1 MSDKLGDWTG
11 EQPVPRQSG
20 WRLVLKGMLSAI
32 PRSANGEHEI
42 VLNRVWASL
51 LILAYTSMNPSASE
65 PAHILAIVYA
75 SCAGLFF
82 AHLWLRPGRQR
93 ARRLAGMLVDCW
105 LLSYGLH
112 LGGDVTAVLFPFYLW
127 IIFGNGFRFGVQAL
141 GATAVAAIAGFSA
154 VIATTAFW
162 SQNLPL
168 SIGLLSS
175 LVVLPAYAGTL
186 ISKLSRAKSA
196 AEQASRAKSLFLA
209 SVSHELR
216 TPLNAVIGMT
226 ELLEGTR
233 LDDEQRDMARTA
245 GDAGRALLGL
255 IDELLKFSRLEA
267 GRMPV
272 QIGDFDLHA
281 LVVEARDMLVNQA
294 RAKNLRLGVH
304 VTPRTPYALR
314 GDARQIRD
322 VLINLAGN
330 AVKFTET
337 GGISIAVDAL
347 GSSADGRQRLR
358 FEVADTGVGVAPAA
372 RSRIFESFTQAD
384 ETVINSHGGTGLGLA
399 ICKQSVEL
407 MGGRI
412 GVESTPGFG
421 STFWFELE
429 LPAASTEDLSRGP
442 APARVLALAASTER
456 AEALVATLGE
466 AGVTAA
472 AAVGVRQAVGVLK
485 AGAPGPRSRFVVVA
499 DGRGA
504 VPDGEALIAALRA
517 ATERDA
523 FEAALIDTHMDDG
536 LPDLDLRLACTATLR
551 PDPDREA
558 LQRALRFAAVSAA
571 AIGARQAPST
581 APVTAARR
589 LSILVA
595 EDNRTNQKVI
605 SKVLERAGHEVRLA
619 DNGELALDA
628 LTERAFDLVLMDV
641 NMPVLDG
648 IECTKLYRFAS
659 IGKKRVPIVALTA
672 DATPE
677 ARARCEEAGMD
688 ACLHKPIEPDRLIA
702 IIDEIVGL
710 GNLPSEAPAQPGD
723 TDAEIAAEVVDDDIV
738 ANISKHPGFRPAR
751 RAVVDRRTL
760 QELEELGGRD
770 FVNDLVAEFIG
781 DAALVLRALHE
792 AVDRGEPAVFRDQ
805 AHALRSGAAN
815 IGARGMY
822 EICLS
827 LRNLDAH
834 ALAQEGAEHVRRLET
849 EFERVSKT
857 LKRQYAVRGAAARD

>member
-1 MSDKLGDWTG
+1 
-11 EQPVPRQSG
+11 
-20 WRLVLKGMLSAI
+20 
-32 PRSANGEHEI
+32 
-42 VLNRVWASL
+42 
-51 LILAYTSMNPSASE
+51 
-65 PAHILAIVYA
+65 
-75 SCAGLFF
+75 
-82 AHLWLRPGRQR
+82 
-93 ARRLAGMLVDCW
+93 
-105 LLSYGLH
+105 
-112 LGGDVTAVLFPFYLW
+112 
-127 IIFGNGFRFGVQAL
+127 
-141 GATAVAAIAGFSA
+141 
-154 VIATTAFW
+154 
-162 SQNLPL
+162 
-168 SIGLLSS
+168 
-175 LVVLPAYAGTL
+175 
-186 ISKLSRAKSA
+186 
-196 AEQASRAKSLFLA
+196 
-209 SVSHELR
+209 
-216 TPLNAVIGMT
+216 
-226 ELLEGTR
+226 
-233 LDDEQRDMARTA
+233 
-245 GDAGRALLGL
+245 
-255 IDELLKFSRLEA
+255 
-267 GRMPV
+267 
-272 QIGDFDLHA
+272 
-281 LVVEARDMLVNQA
+281 
-294 RAKNLRLGVH
+294 
-304 VTPRTPYALR
+304 
-314 GDARQIRD
+314 
-322 VLINLAGN
+322 
-330 AVKFTET
+330 
-337 GGISIAVDAL
+337 
-347 GSSADGRQRLR
+347 
-358 FEVADTGVGVAPAA
+358 
-372 RSRIFESFTQAD
+372 
-384 ETVINSHGGTGLGLA
+384 
-399 ICKQSVEL
+399 
-407 MGGRI
+407 
-412 GVESTPGFG
+412 
-421 STFWFELE
+421 
-429 LPAASTEDLSRGP
+429 
-442 APARVLALAASTER
+442 
-456 AEALVATLGE
+456 
-466 AGVTAA
+466 
-472 AAVGVRQAVGVLK
+472 
-485 AGAPGPRSRFVVVA
+485 
-499 DGRGA
+499 
-504 VPDGEALIAALRA
+504 
-517 ATERDA
+517 
-523 FEAALIDTHMDDG
+523 LIDTHIEDG

-551 PDPDREA
+551 PDPGREA

-571 AIGARQAPST
+571 AIGARQAPSA

-702 IIDEIVGL
+702 VIDEIVGGSGGLASDASEPL
-710 GNLPSEAPAQPGD
+710 GETHSESPAD
-723 TDAEIAAEVVDDDIV
+723 VLDDDIV

-792 AVDRGEPAVFRDQ
+792 AVDRGEPAAFRDQ

>member
-1 MSDKLGDWTG
+1 
-11 EQPVPRQSG
+11 
-20 WRLVLKGMLSAI
+20 
-32 PRSANGEHEI
+32 
-42 VLNRVWASL
+42 
-51 LILAYTSMNPSASE
+51 
-65 PAHILAIVYA
+65 
-75 SCAGLFF
+75 
-82 AHLWLRPGRQR
+82 
-93 ARRLAGMLVDCW
+93 
-105 LLSYGLH
+105 
-112 LGGDVTAVLFPFYLW
+112 
-127 IIFGNGFRFGVQAL
+127 
-141 GATAVAAIAGFSA
+141 
-154 VIATTAFW
+154 
-162 SQNLPL
+162 
-168 SIGLLSS
+168 
-175 LVVLPAYAGTL
+175 
-186 ISKLSRAKSA
+186 
-196 AEQASRAKSLFLA
+196 
-209 SVSHELR
+209 
-216 TPLNAVIGMT
+216 
-226 ELLEGTR
+226 
-233 LDDEQRDMARTA
+233 
-245 GDAGRALLGL
+245 
-255 IDELLKFSRLEA
+255 
-267 GRMPV
+267 
-272 QIGDFDLHA
+272 
-281 LVVEARDMLVNQA
+281 
-294 RAKNLRLGVH
+294 
-304 VTPRTPYALR
+304 
-314 GDARQIRD
+314 
-322 VLINLAGN
+322 
-330 AVKFTET
+330 
-337 GGISIAVDAL
+337 
-347 GSSADGRQRLR
+347 
-358 FEVADTGVGVAPAA
+358 
-372 RSRIFESFTQAD
+372 
-384 ETVINSHGGTGLGLA
+384 
-399 ICKQSVEL
+399 
-407 MGGRI
+407 
-412 GVESTPGFG
+412 
-421 STFWFELE
+421 
-429 LPAASTEDLSRGP
+429 
-442 APARVLALAASTER
+442 
-456 AEALVATLGE
+456 
-466 AGVTAA
+466 
-472 AAVGVRQAVGVLK
+472 
-485 AGAPGPRSRFVVVA
+485 
-499 DGRGA
+499 
-504 VPDGEALIAALRA
+504 LIAALRA

-710 GNLPSEAPAQPGD
+710 GSLPSEAPAQPGD